1 METFEKILKEIKEEA
16 LKLDGKLLC
25 GFCIV
30 FAVVGSL
37 MSLVNCLAQS
47 YHMAGITG
55 GMAVFMLGTLLLYR
69 KTKQIVP
76 VFGSMASVVFLMM
89 AYFLISGGE
98 NGFSA
103 IWLLLVPPVACSIF
117 QMYYGG
123 MFSIALGILTMVYM
137 WTPLHELGYE
147 YTETY
152 LIRFPVVYLADMVIS
167 LVTQYRLWISGK
179 KQKEAYRRMEEAD
192 SAKGIFL
199 SNMSH
204 EARTPINSIL
214 GFNEMILK
222 ESQESNT
229 ISNATNIQTAGR
241 VLLSI
246 VNDTLDF
253 VNIQEGT
260 LYLEKE
266 PYSIMSVLQD
276 LVAYGTYHAEKK
288 KLEFRFEM
296 SETLPQ
302 KLIGDAMRLSQVCN
316 NLISNAI
323 KYTNTG
329 YVELAFDWKSTGE
342 KKGILLVHVKDT
354 GIGIRKEELG
364 KILDS
369 FTRVD
374 ERKTKHVQGIGLGLP
389 LVTRLLDM
397 MGSRPQV
404 ESVYGEGSVFS
415 FALEQEDAGAGVVGN
430 WKEQQNQEEKQ
441 EEKLFWAPEAKILA
455 VDDNM
460 MNLDLLRGMLQKVGI
475 KPDFAMN
482 GEEAIECIKKKEYD
496 LILMDHMM
504 PVMDGM
510 EAMKVIEKEN
520 LCSGV
525 PVVVLTANAVA
536 GAKEMYLEAG
546 FDDYLSK
553 PVTGKMLFAA
563 IGKYLSPVLVG
574 EKTEQKPENPG
585 SSGKLAVQEVP
596 GITAKPQSILE
607 QLTLFDT
614 RTGLGYCAENEEF
627 YKEMLLTFLKKE
639 KLEDIQ
645 AFYEIKDWN
654 NYRILVHALK
664 STSLSIGAVT
674 LSEEAKQLELA
685 AKEENHYYIDSHHAD
700 AMKLYRNMLDQISQV
715 LLEKKE
721 EDTPQEVQEISG
733 HIVVVDDDAM
743 NLKIAEHMLAPY
755 FEVSLMDSAK
765 DALELLERRIPDLI
779 LLDLHMPEIDGFEMM
794 DLLREREEWKDIPVV
809 FLTADNDREVEVR
822 GFKEGA
828 QDFITKP
835 FIAEIM
841 IQRVSRILELSS
853 LQKDLHKEVAKQTR
867 WAEERR
873 KKVERLSQQI
883 MHTLAGTIDA
893 KDKYTNGHSVR
904 VAQYS
909 LELAK
914 KAGKEEKEQERIYFM
929 GMLHDIGKIGIP
941 DTIITKQSGLTD
953 EEYAL
958 ICSHPVI
965 GAEILQNISEIP
977 KLDVGARWHHERYD
991 GKGYPDGLSGE
1002 QIPEEARLIAVAD
1015 AYDAMASRRS
1025 YRDVL
1030 PQKEVYEEIRK
1041 GAGTQFDPHYAK
1053 LMLELMEDDKEYL
1066 LREM

>member
-1 METFEKILKEIKEEA
+1 METFKMILKEMKEDA
-16 LKLDGKLLC
+16 LKLDGKLLRGLC
-25 GFCIV
+25 SV
-30 FAVVGSL
+30 FAVVASL
-37 MSLVNCLAQS
+37 MSVVNYQAQS

-55 GMAVFMLGTLLLYR
+55 GMAVFMLGILLLYR
-69 KTKQIVP
+69 KTKQIVS

-89 AYFLISGGE
+89 AYFLIGGGE

-117 QMYYGG
+117 QLYYGG

-137 WTPLHELGYE
+137 WTPLHELGFE

-152 LIRFPVVYLADMVIS
+152 LVRFPVVYLADLVIS
-167 LVTQYRLWISGK
+167 LVTQYRLWMSGK

-246 VNDTLDF
+246 VNDTLDY

-266 PYSIMSVLQD
+266 PYSMLSVLQD
-276 LVAYGTYHAEKK
+276 LVAYATYHTEKK

-296 SETLPQ
+296 DETLPQ
-302 KLIGDAMRLSQVCN
+302 RLIGDSMRLSQVCN

-323 KYTNTG
+323 KYTNAG
-329 YVELAFDWKSTGE
+329 YVELKIDWKNTGE
-342 KKGILLVHVKDT
+342 KKGILLVRVKDT

-397 MGSRPQV
+397 MGSRLQV

-415 FALEQEDAGAGVVGN
+415 FALEQEADGDGAVGK
-430 WKEQQNQEEKQ
+430 WQERKAQEAKQ
-441 EEKLFWAPEAKILA
+441 EEKIFWAPEAKILA
-455 VDDNM
+455 IDDNM
-460 MNLDLLRGMLQKVGI
+460 MNLDLLRGLMKKVGVN
-475 KPDFAMN
+475 PDFAMN
-482 GEEAIECIKKKEYD
+482 GEEALERIRENDYD
-496 LILMDHMM
+496 LVLMDHMM
-504 PVMDGM
+504 PVLDGI
-510 EAMKVIEKEN
+510 EAINVIKKEN
-520 LCSGV
+520 LCPGV
-525 PVVVLTANAVA
+525 PILVLTANAVA
-536 GAKEMYLEAG
+536 GAKKMYLEAG
-546 FDDYLSK
+546 FDDYMSK
-553 PVTGKMLFAA
+553 PVTGTQLYEMMK
-563 IGKYLSPVLVG
+563 KYLSPVLIG
-574 EKTEQKPENPG
+574 
-585 SSGKLAVQEVP
+585 EVP
-596 GITAKPQSILE
+596 KQQSEAAAGLVPEEITKTAVAAKPHSFLE

-614 RTGLGYCAENEEF
+614 KTGLGYCAENESF
-627 YKEMLLTFLKKE
+627 YKEMLLTFLKNE

-664 STSLSIGAVT
+664 STSLSIGAVS

-700 AMKLYRNMLDQISQV
+700 AMKLYRSALEQISQV
-715 LLEKKE
+715 LVEKKE
-721 EDTPQEVQEISG
+721 EENPQEVQEISG
-733 HIVVVDDDAM
+733 HILVVDDDAV

-765 DALELLERRIPDLI
+765 EALEALERRIPDLI
-779 LLDLHMPEIDGFEMM
+779 LLDLHMPEMDGFEMM
-794 DLLREREEWKDIPVV
+794 ELLQEKEEWKDIPVV

-835 FIAEIM
+835 FVAEIM
-841 IQRVSRILELSS
+841 IQRVSHILELSR
-853 LQKDLHKEVAKQTR
+853 LQKDLQKEVAKQTR

-893 KDKYTNGHSVR
+893 KDKYTNGHSIR
-904 VAQYS
+904 VAQYC

-958 ICSHPVI
+958 IRSHPVI

-977 KLDVGARWHHERYD
+977 KLETGARWHHERYD
-991 GKGYPDGLSGE
+991 GKGYPDGLAGE
-1002 QIPEEARLIAVAD
+1002 EIPEEARMIAVAD
-1015 AYDAMASRRS
+1015 AYDAMASKRS

-1030 PQKEVYEEIRK
+1030 PQKVVYDEIEK
-1041 GAGTQFDPHYAK
+1041 GIGTQFDPYYAK
-1053 LMLELMEDDKEYL
+1053 FMLELIQEDTEYKM
-1066 LREM
+1066 REF